1 MDILIGK
8 KEGRRRLRLEYFPY
22 TMKNIGLLEKL
33 RKNVIEPNKG
43 EQLLQI
49 SLETDNNDE

>member
-1 MDILIGK
+1 MLMDILIGK

-43 EQLLQI
+43 E
-49 SLETDNNDE
+49 